1 MSVRNEAKKF
11 HILKKACLGND
22 NTKPT
27 GKIAKGYEFTE
38 NGKNILR
45 VINFKH

>member
-1 MSVRNEAKKF
+1 MKPKSF
-11 HILKKACLGND
+11 IFLKKACLGNE

-38 NGKNILR
+38 NGENILR
-45 VINFKH
+45 VTHLKH